1 MALDEQMLAA
11 VRVPQRGMTGVW
23 EMTKPKIEYAELSD
37 TYGKFLVE
45 PLERGFGVTLGNAL
59 RRVLLSSIPGAAVT
73 SVKIENVLHEFST
86 IPGVVEDVT
95 QLILNLKELSFKLH
109 SDKPKLLR
117 LDVKGKR
124 TSPRAISSPT
134 PRWRSS
140 TPTCTIATLDGKNAH
155 LVMELVVERG
165 KGYVPAERHRKS
177 EHVIGVIPVDSV
189 FSPIQKVNYGVEDT
203 RVGHATDYDR
213 LVLEVWTD
221 GSIRPE
227 EALQES
233 ARLLIDY
240 FRLFVGAAA
249 GTEVAVGP
257 QADETNKL
265 ATMPIEELDLSVR
278 PYNCLK
284 RAGINTV
291 GDLLQRTEDEVVNV
305 KNFGRKSLDE
315 VKEKL
320 AGARA
325 RAAAEGRLMGAG
337 TEGAPSRA
345 RHRRADG
352 VVPRAGRGA
361 DRARADHHDG
371 AQGQGNQE
379 GRGPDDRSRAAER
392 PRARGGRSPS

>member
-1 MALDEQMLAA
+1 MDESMVMVTPG
-11 VRVPQRGMTGVW
+11 VRVPNRGLADVW
-23 EMTKPKIEYAELSD
+23 DTTKGKIEYAELSD
-37 TYGKFLVE
+37 TYGKFVVE

-95 QLILNLKELSFKLH
+95 QVILNLKELSFKLH

-117 LDVKGKR
+117 FDVRGKKDVLAGDLQ
-124 TSPRAISSPT
+124 PDAEVEVLNPDLH
-134 PRWRSS
+134 
-140 TPTCTIATLDGKNAH
+140 IASLDGKNAH
-155 LVMELVVERG
+155 LAMELVVERG
-165 KGYVPAERHRKS
+165 KGYVQAERHRKS

-189 FSPIQKVNYGVEDT
+189 FSPIQKVNYVVEDT

-233 ARLLIDY
+233 ARLLIDS
-240 FRLFVGAAA
+240 FRLFVGTAA
-249 GTEVAVGP
+249 GTEVVIGP
-257 QADETNKL
+257 QVDETNKI
-265 ATMPIEELDLSVR
+265 AAMPVEELDLSVR

-291 GDLLQRTEDEVVNV
+291 GDLLQRTEEEVVNV

-320 AGARA
+320 AALGL
-325 RAAAEGRLMGAG
+325 EL
-337 TEGAPSRA
+337 
-345 RHRRADG
+345 RR
-352 VVPRAGRGA
+352 RGA
-361 DRARADHHDG
+361 
-371 AQGQGNQE
+371 
-379 GRGPDDRSRAAER
+379 
-392 PRARGGRSPS
+392 

>member
-1 MALDEQMLAA
+1 MDESMVMVTPG
-11 VRVPQRGMTGVW
+11 VRVPNRGLADVW
-23 EMTKPKIEYAELSD
+23 DTTKGKIEYAELSD
-37 TYGKFLVE
+37 TYGKFVVE

-59 RRVLLSSIPGAAVT
+59 RRVLLSSIQGAAVT

-95 QLILNLKELSFKLH
+95 QVILNLKELSFKLH

-117 LDVKGKR
+117 LDVRGKKDVLAGDLQ
-124 TSPRAISSPT
+124 PDAEVEVLNPDLH
-134 PRWRSS
+134 
-140 TPTCTIATLDGKNAH
+140 IASLDGKNAH
-155 LVMELVVERG
+155 LAMELVVERG
-165 KGYVPAERHRKS
+165 KGYVQAERHRKS

-189 FSPIQKVNYGVEDT
+189 FSPIQKVNYVVEDT

-233 ARLLIDY
+233 ARLLIDS
-240 FRLFVGAAA
+240 FRLFVGTAA
-249 GTEVAVGP
+249 GAEVVIGP
-257 QADETNKL
+257 QVDETNKI
-265 ATMPIEELDLSVR
+265 AGMPIEELDLSVR

-291 GDLLQRTEDEVVNV
+291 GDLLQRTEEEVVNV

-320 AGARA
+320 AALGL
-325 RAAAEGRLMGAG
+325 EL
-337 TEGAPSRA
+337 
-345 RHRRADG
+345 RR
-352 VVPRAGRGA
+352 RGA
-361 DRARADHHDG
+361 
-371 AQGQGNQE
+371 
-379 GRGPDDRSRAAER
+379 
-392 PRARGGRSPS
+392 

>member
-1 MALDEQMLAA
+1 MDESMVMVTPG
-11 VRVPQRGMTGVW
+11 VRVPNRGLADVW
-23 EMTKPKIEYAELSD
+23 DTTKGKIEYAELSD
-37 TYGKFLVE
+37 TYGKFVVE

-95 QLILNLKELSFKLH
+95 QVILNLKELSFKLH

-117 LDVKGKR
+117 LDVRGKKDVLAGDLQ
-124 TSPRAISSPT
+124 PDAEVEVLNPDLH
-134 PRWRSS
+134 
-140 TPTCTIATLDGKNAH
+140 IASLDGKNAH
-155 LVMELVVERG
+155 LAMELVVERG
-165 KGYVPAERHRKS
+165 KGYVQAERHRKS

-189 FSPIQKVNYGVEDT
+189 FSPIQKVNYVVEDT

-233 ARLLIDY
+233 ARLLIDS
-240 FRLFVGAAA
+240 FRLFVGTAA
-249 GTEVAVGP
+249 GAEVVIGP
-257 QADETNKL
+257 QVDETNKI
-265 ATMPIEELDLSVR
+265 AAMPIEELDLSVR

-291 GDLLQRTEDEVVNV
+291 GDLLQRTEEEVVNV

-320 AGARA
+320 AALGL
-325 RAAAEGRLMGAG
+325 EL
-337 TEGAPSRA
+337 
-345 RHRRADG
+345 RR
-352 VVPRAGRGA
+352 RGA
-361 DRARADHHDG
+361 
-371 AQGQGNQE
+371 
-379 GRGPDDRSRAAER
+379 
-392 PRARGGRSPS
+392 

>member
-1 MALDEQMLAA
+1 MDESMVMVTPG
-11 VRVPQRGMTGVW
+11 VRVPNRGLADVW
-23 EMTKPKIEYAELSD
+23 DTTKGKIEYAELSD
-37 TYGKFLVE
+37 TYGKFVVE

-95 QLILNLKELSFKLH
+95 QVILNLKELSFKLH

-117 LDVKGKR
+117 FDVRGKKDVLAGDLQ
-124 TSPRAISSPT
+124 PDAEVEVLNPDLH
-134 PRWRSS
+134 
-140 TPTCTIATLDGKNAH
+140 IASLDGKNAH
-155 LVMELVVERG
+155 LAMELVVERG
-165 KGYVPAERHRKS
+165 KGYVQAERHRKS

-189 FSPIQKVNYGVEDT
+189 FSPIQKVNYVVEDT

-233 ARLLIDY
+233 ARLLIDS
-240 FRLFVGAAA
+240 FRLFVGTAA
-249 GTEVAVGP
+249 GAEVVIGP
-257 QADETNKL
+257 QVDETNKL
-265 ATMPIEELDLSVR
+265 AAMPVEELDLSVR

-291 GDLLQRTEDEVVNV
+291 GDLLQRTEEEVVNV

-320 AGARA
+320 AALGL
-325 RAAAEGRLMGAG
+325 EL
-337 TEGAPSRA
+337 
-345 RHRRADG
+345 RR
-352 VVPRAGRGA
+352 RGA
-361 DRARADHHDG
+361 
-371 AQGQGNQE
+371 
-379 GRGPDDRSRAAER
+379 
-392 PRARGGRSPS
+392 

>member
-1 MALDEQMLAA
+1 MDESMVMVTPG
-11 VRVPQRGMTGVW
+11 VRVPNRGLADVW
-23 EMTKPKIEYAELSD
+23 DTTKGKIEYAELSD
-37 TYGKFLVE
+37 TYGKFVVE

-95 QLILNLKELSFKLH
+95 QVILNLKELSFKLH

-117 LDVKGKR
+117 LDVRGKKDVLAGDLQ
-124 TSPRAISSPT
+124 PDAEVEVLNPDLH
-134 PRWRSS
+134 
-140 TPTCTIATLDGKNAH
+140 IASLDGKNAH
-155 LVMELVVERG
+155 LAMELVVERG
-165 KGYVPAERHRKS
+165 KGYVQAERHRKS

-189 FSPIQKVNYGVEDT
+189 FSPIQKVNYVVEDT

-233 ARLLIDY
+233 ARLLIDS
-240 FRLFVGAAA
+240 FRLFVGTVA
-249 GTEVAVGP
+249 GAEVVIGP
-257 QADETNKL
+257 QVDESNKI
-265 ATMPIEELDLSVR
+265 AAMPIEELDLSVR

-284 RAGINTV
+284 RAGINSV
-291 GDLLQRTEDEVVNV
+291 GDLLQRTEEEVVNV

-320 AGARA
+320 AALGL
-325 RAAAEGRLMGAG
+325 EL
-337 TEGAPSRA
+337 
-345 RHRRADG
+345 RR
-352 VVPRAGRGA
+352 RGA
-361 DRARADHHDG
+361 
-371 AQGQGNQE
+371 
-379 GRGPDDRSRAAER
+379 
-392 PRARGGRSPS
+392 

>member
-1 MALDEQMLAA
+1 MWD
-11 VRVPQRGMTGVW
+11 T
-23 EMTKPKIEYAELSD
+23 TKPKIEYAELSD
-37 TYGKFLVE
+37 TYGKFIVE

-59 RRVLLSSIPGAAVT
+59 RRVLLSSISGAAVT

-95 QLILNLKELSFKLH
+95 QVILNLKELSLKLH

-117 LDVKGKR
+117 MDVRGKKDVVAGDLQ
-124 TSPRAISSPT
+124 PDAEVEVLNPDLH
-134 PRWRSS
+134 
-140 TPTCTIATLDGKNAH
+140 IATLDGKTAH
-155 LVMELVVERG
+155 LAMELVVERG

-189 FSPIQKVNYGVEDT
+189 FSPIQKVNYAVEDT
-203 RVGHATDYDR
+203 RVGHAADYDR

-233 ARLLIDY
+233 ARLLIDC

-249 GTEVAVGP
+249 AVEVPVGP
-257 QADETNKL
+257 QADEASKM
-265 ATMPIEELDLSVR
+265 AAMPIEELDLSVR

-284 RAGINTV
+284 RAGINTL
-291 GDLLQRTEDEVVNV
+291 GELLQRTEEEVVNV

-320 AGARA
+320 AALGL
-325 RAAAEGRLMGAG
+325 EL
-337 TEGAPSRA
+337 
-345 RHRRADG
+345 RR
-352 VVPRAGRGA
+352 RGA
-361 DRARADHHDG
+361 
-371 AQGQGNQE
+371 
-379 GRGPDDRSRAAER
+379 
-392 PRARGGRSPS
+392 